1 MRKRK
6 AAVVLTGIF
15 LIAGFLV
22 AGFGG
27 ARAASPKGVLRASVH
42 WGISADWL
50 DPSMP
55 SLGNASEFVLRL
67 FHDSLVKQ
75 MPEGL
80 YTPCLA
86 ESWTITP
93 D

>member
-6 AAVVLTGIF
+6 VAIVLTGIF
-15 LIAGFLV
+15 LIMGIFCL
-22 AGFGG
+22 GSGG
-27 ARAASPKGVLRASVH
+27 ALATSPKGVLKASVH

-75 MPEGL
+75 MPEGQ

-86 ESWTITP
+86 ES
-93 D
+93 